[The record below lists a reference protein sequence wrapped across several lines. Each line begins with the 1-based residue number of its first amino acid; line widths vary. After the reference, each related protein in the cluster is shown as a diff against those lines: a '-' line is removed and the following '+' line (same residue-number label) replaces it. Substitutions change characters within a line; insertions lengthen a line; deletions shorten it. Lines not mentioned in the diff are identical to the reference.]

1 MRPARCWVLA
11 VLVLALAFVPLSHGQ
26 FITQLFSDDAC
37 KNLISTPIPKPSN
50 SCVADLF
57 SGTFYQT
64 APSDSANTAFRVSIG
79 CSTSACSGTHLPLTI
94 LKLSAQ
100 IVPPY
105 RYHVTHA

>member
-1 MRPARCWVLA
+1 MPPSRCWALA
-11 VLVLALAFVPLSHGQ
+11 VLVLALALVPTSHGQ
-26 FITQLFSDDAC
+26 LITQLFSDEAC

-79 CSTSACSGTHLPLTI
+79 CSTSSCSGTCVPLTI
-94 LKLSAQ
+94 LTLSAQ
-100 IVPPY
+100 IVQPY
-105 RYHVTHA
+105 RCRATFA